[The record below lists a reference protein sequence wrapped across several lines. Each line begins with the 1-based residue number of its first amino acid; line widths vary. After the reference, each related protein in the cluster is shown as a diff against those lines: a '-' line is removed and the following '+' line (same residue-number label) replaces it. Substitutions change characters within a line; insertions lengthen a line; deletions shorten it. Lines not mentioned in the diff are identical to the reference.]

1 MMERLSEKLTQFV
14 IDSGVISKESY
25 TVYQY
30 GFQIGLEMLSCL
42 AVCSVIAVYLHMIPE
57 FIALTVFFML
67 LRSFAG
73 GVHLNSFWKCFV
85 CSVTVQTLVLILNDL
100 YRFSIRNAWRI
111 IILSG
116 ILIFKLSPVQS
127 INRELDNDE
136 KAHGKRVVMKILS
149 ALLLFSGCCT
159 FIGNNKMVSLMGYT
173 VLTILIS
180 QTAGIVKYKIEKNI
194 SEQK

>member
-14 IDSGVISKESY
+14 IDSGAISKESY
-25 TVYQY
+25 AIYQY

-73 GVHLNSFWKCFV
+73 GVHLNNFWKCFV

-100 YRFSIRNAWRI
+100 YRFSMRNAWRI
-111 IILSG
+111 IILSS

-136 KAHGKRVVMKILS
+136 KAHGKRAVMKILS
-149 ALLLFSGCCT
+149 ALLFFSGCCT
-159 FIGNNKMVSLMGYT
+159 LIDNNKMVSLMAYT
-173 VLTILIS
+173 VLIILIS
-180 QTAGIVKYKIEKNI
+180 QSLGIVKYKIEKDI

>member
-14 IDSGVISKESY
+14 IDSGAISKESY
-25 TVYQY
+25 AIYQY

-100 YRFSIRNAWRI
+100 YRFSMRNAWRI
-111 IILSG
+111 IILSS

-136 KAHGKRVVMKILS
+136 KTHGKRAVMKILS
-149 ALLLFSGCCT
+149 ALLFFSGCCT
-159 FIGNNKMVSLMGYT
+159 LIDNNKMVSLMVYT

-180 QTAGIVKYKIEKNI
+180 QSLGIVKYKIEKDI